1 MLRFFIHFSN
11 TISASKDSKNAYIS
25 GFLPGMFER
34 GGSKRRGVRGS
45 SPMRKKNIFL
55 KIQVLKM
62 TFFNWNDSKIWNIFM
77 FSLATR
83 GGYPPPPPPV
93 VLSEGVSSHPISS
106 CEGLIYLYY
115 VSFTYSRQR
124 YVLGDSAMKRLAGS
138 SVLVVGVGG
147 LGVEIGKNNL
157 NFYDTKVNPC
167 TARAVYSFKLF
178 PKKKPSNF
186 TIIEWRV
193 ISLSN
198 NSIWEM
204 SIFFV
209 HREIFH
215 HWIWRLC

>member
-1 MLRFFIHFSN
+1 MTAKYGIYLYFLWQQGGGG
-11 TISASKDSKNAYIS
+11 
-25 GFLPGMFER
+25 GF
-34 GGSKRRGVRGS
+34 
-45 SPMRKKNIFL
+45 
-55 KIQVLKM
+55 
-62 TFFNWNDSKIWNIFM
+62 
-77 FSLATR
+77 
-83 GGYPPPPPPV
+83 PPPV

-167 TARAVYSFKLF
+167 TARAVYGFKLF
-178 PKKKPSNF
+178 PKKKNLNF

-193 ISLSN
+193 ISSSN

-209 HREIFH
+209 HRVIFH
-215 HWIWRLC
+215 H